1 MEPHQLTSNVK
12 LLQKVVLHWQGKVLM
27 LQRSGDSASRPN
39 CWDLPGG
46 NSEWPQGYT
55 QPISDLHKQDAAREV
70 QEETGIVVEPSAFSL
85 ENLSYLETF
94 FDPQKQIFTVLLGW
108 SIQLTQPPSD
118 VVLSHEHTAAQW
130 LSLDEALNLDFG
142 GQKGA
147 FLAKILKARR

>member
-46 NSEWPQGYT
+46 NSEWPQGYNEPT
-55 QPISDLHKQDAAREV
+55 SDLHKQDAAREV
-70 QEETGIVVEPSAFSL
+70 EEETGIVVDPSVFSL
-85 ENLSYLETF
+85 IHLSYLETF
-94 FDPQKQIFTVLLGW
+94 FDPNKQIFTVLLGW
-108 SIQLTQPPSD
+108 SIKLKEPPSD
-118 VVLSHEHTAAQW
+118 VVISHEHTAFQW
-130 LSLDEALNLDFG
+130 VGLEEALSLDFG

-147 FLAKILKARR
+147 FLAKILTASR